1 MRVHSADDSINKKQ
15 KMTSKRKESKRPKD
29 LQTRAT
35 LNSTH
40 AHNKSIDLRSE
51 RKTATERNTCGGR
64 G

>member
-1 MRVHSADDSINKKQ
+1 
-15 KMTSKRKESKRPKD
+15 MTSKRKESKRPED
-29 LQTRAT
+29 FQTRAT

-64 G
+64 GSIKNGDKNYIPKP